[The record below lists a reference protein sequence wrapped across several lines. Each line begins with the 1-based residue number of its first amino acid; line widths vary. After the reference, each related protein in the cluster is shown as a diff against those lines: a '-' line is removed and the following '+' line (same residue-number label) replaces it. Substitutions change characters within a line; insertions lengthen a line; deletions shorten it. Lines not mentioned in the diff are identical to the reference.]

1 MGDAISLQNRERA
14 DLAPVRGFANQ
25 AFSRAAE
32 APLIG
37 GNRIRLLINARENY
51 PAWLEAIRGAQRH
64 DHFENYII
72 HEDDAGRMFAE
83 ALVAKAREG
92 VRVRVIYDWTRLSA
106 EKYDELSRAHL
117 LDPVNRDPGRPV
129 VWSHPAFANKCVYA
143 RNDKEIVCVSLA
155 APSSALP

>member
-1 MGDAISLQNRERA
+1 MGDAVSLQNRERA

-51 PAWLEAIRGAQRH
+51 PAWLEAVRGAQRH

-92 VRVRVIYDWTRLSA
+92 VRVRVILRLDQA
-106 EKYDELSRAHL
+106 ERGTVRRTQPRAPARSGQSRPWPPRRLVA
-117 LDPVNRDPGRPV
+117 PG
-129 VWSHPAFANKCVYA
+129 
-143 RNDKEIVCVSLA
+143 VCQQVRLCA
-155 APSSALP
+155 E